1 MDANFTLLT
10 VPLHNFDFLFLIDLL
25 RAEHFKL
32 PCLELSIKQLMIR
45 MQHFLYEVFKQL
57 FDPLM

>member
-25 RAEHFKL
+25 RARALQTSL
-32 PCLELSIKQLMIR
+32 PGAVYQAANDP
-45 MQHFLYEVFKQL
+45 HATL
-57 FDPLM
+57 FVRSFQTTF